1 MSYDQIVQ
9 ERPGARSPA
18 WEVEPVEVRR
28 GPPGGAAGG
37 AAVLGAPEQILRAG
51 ALWVARRAERLPMPT
66 GSVPG
71 GAVEQWQVSA
81 GQGLTG
87 PQGSF
92 VLSRDEDDRW
102 WLREAVR

>member
-1 MSYDQIVQ
+1 
-9 ERPGARSPA
+9 
-18 WEVEPVEVRR
+18 
-28 GPPGGAAGG
+28 
-37 AAVLGAPEQILRAG
+37 
-51 ALWVARRAERLPMPT
+51 MPT